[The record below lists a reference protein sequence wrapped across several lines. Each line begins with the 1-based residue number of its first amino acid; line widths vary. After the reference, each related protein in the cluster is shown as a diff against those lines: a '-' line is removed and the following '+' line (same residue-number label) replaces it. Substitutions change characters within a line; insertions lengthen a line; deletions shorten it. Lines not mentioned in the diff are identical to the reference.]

1 MELQKDADDVAGL
14 ANEGSRCGV
23 VYWFRVHHPAAPNQI
38 YMTPLD
44 IASVR
49 SQFPSMDVRDDGVR
63 RIYLD
68 NPGGTQVCGQAVD
81 AMVSYLRHMNAND
94 GGYFMTSRRTD
105 LLKAEVHNAVA
116 DLVGAASGDEILFGQ
131 NMTSLTF
138 SLSRS
143 LGRELDPGDE
153 IVVTRM
159 DHDANVSPWLMLA
172 DDLRLTVRWIDFDP
186 ETSRYDEKSVEEA
199 ITERTRIVAV
209 NYASNALGTV
219 NDVADLTARAHAVG
233 AWSYVDSVQFTPHL
247 LTDVQAIGCDFL
259 ACSAYK
265 FFGPHQ
271 GMVWGRRELLE
282 RLVPYKVRPASD
294 DLPWRF
300 ETGTMSHEG
309 MAGTLGAIEYL
320 AGLGGEPV
328 AGQNEPVAGPP
339 PTHSVPN
346 PDRRAALVRA
356 FERIEAAEALL
367 CQRLIDGLKSIQG
380 VRLYGPPSSR
390 GRVPTV
396 ACTSERLSPA
406 ELARGLAE
414 HNIFV
419 WDGDYYAMEVVKRLG
434 LAGSGGML
442 RVGLAHYNT
451 EADVDTFLDVVEKLC
466 TTG

>member
-1 MELQKDADDVAGL
+1 ME
-14 ANEGSRCGV
+14 
-23 VYWFRVHHPAAPNQI
+23 
-38 YMTPLD
+38 
-44 IASVR
+44 
-49 SQFPSMDVRDDGVR
+49 VRDEGVR

-68 NPGGTQVCGQAVD
+68 NPGGTQICSQAVD
-81 AMVSYLRHMNAND
+81 ATVSYLKHMNAND
-94 GGYFMTSRRTD
+94 GGHFMTSRRTD
-105 LLKAEVHNAVA
+105 LLKTEAHNAMA
-116 DLVGAASGDEILFGQ
+116 DLVGAQSGDEIIFGQ

-159 DHDANVSPWLMLA
+159 DHDANISPWLMLA
-172 DDLRLTVRWIDFDP
+172 NDLGLTVRWIDFDP
-186 ETSRYDEKSVEEA
+186 ETGRYDEASVEEA
-199 ITERTRIVAV
+199 ITDRTRIVAV

-219 NDVADLTARAHAVG
+219 NDVTDLTARAHAVG
-233 AWSYVDSVQFTPHL
+233 AWSYVDAVQFTPHL

-294 DLPWRF
+294 ALPWRF
-300 ETGTMSHEG
+300 ETGTLSHEG
-309 MAGTLGAIEYL
+309 MAGTLGAVEYL
-320 AGLGGEPV
+320 AGLGQSQSDQPV
-328 AGQNEPVAGPP
+328 DAESENQGDSGNGAPDHA
-339 PTHSVPN
+339 TDTPN
-346 PDRRAALVRA
+346 PERRSALVRA
-356 FERIEAAEALL
+356 FQRIEASEAPL
-367 CQRLIDGLKSIQG
+367 CQRLLDGLGSIKG
-380 VRLYGPPSSR
+380 VHMYGPGGE

-396 ACTSERLSPA
+396 AFTSENISPA
-406 ELARGLAE
+406 ALARSLAE

-434 LAGSGGML
+434 LADSGGML

-451 EADVDTFLDVVEKLC
+451 EEEVDQFLGVTESLV
-466 TTG
+466 TSSG